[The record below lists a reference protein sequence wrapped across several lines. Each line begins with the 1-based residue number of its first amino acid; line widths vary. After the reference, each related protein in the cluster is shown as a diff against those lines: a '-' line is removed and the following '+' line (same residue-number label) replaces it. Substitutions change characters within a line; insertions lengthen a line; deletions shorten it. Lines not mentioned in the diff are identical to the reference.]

1 VDAHGHNER
10 VARHSAGRARLTEG
24 KPQISDSTV
33 KQCCATFYGSDAA
46 RYLLGE
52 SFHPGGTKL
61 THELAQRM
69 GLGPHSRVLDVASG
83 RGTSA
88 LYLAETFGCDVVG
101 IDFSEE
107 NTCLAQAAAAERGL
121 GGRVT
126 FVTGDAEHLPLP
138 NASFSFIVCE
148 CAFCTFPDKAAA
160 AVEFFRVLAP
170 GGLLGLTDL
179 TKDTG
184 AAAELEGL
192 LAWIACIGDAQPAER
207 YEAWLRSAHFD
218 IAERLD
224 RSECLVEMVRQV
236 SGRLLL
242 AEVMTGL
249 RKLDLPGFNPAQA
262 KQFLAAASRAIA
274 HGELGYV
281 LLLAVSSHASQ
292 GDSPPVGSLSLGE
305 R

>member
-1 VDAHGHNER
+1 MTESQPRLSDA
-10 VARHSAGRARLTEG
+10 A
-24 KPQISDSTV
+24 I

-52 SFHPGGTKL
+52 SFHPGGTQL
-61 THELAQRM
+61 THELGLRI

-107 NTCLAQAAAAERGL
+107 NVRLAQAAAAERGL
-121 GGRVT
+121 TLRTT
-126 FVTGDAEHLPLP
+126 FVPGDAEHLPFP

-160 AVEFFRVLAP
+160 AAEFFRVLAP
-170 GGLLGLTDL
+170 GGQLGLTDL
-179 TKDTG
+179 TKAAGT
-184 AAAELEGL
+184 AAELEGL
-192 LAWIACIGDAQPAER
+192 LAWIACIGDAQTAER
-207 YEAWLRSAHFD
+207 YEVWLRTAGFER
-218 IAERLD
+218 AERLD

-242 AEVMTGL
+242 AEVMTDM

-281 LLLAVSSHASQ
+281 LLLAAKSQAS
-292 GDSPPVGSLSLGE
+292 
-305 R
+305 

>member
-1 VDAHGHNER
+1 MTEAQP
-10 VARHSAGRARLTEG
+10 RL
-24 KPQISDSTV
+24 PDSTV

-52 SFHPGGTKL
+52 SFHPGGTQL

-88 LYLAETFGCDVVG
+88 FYLAETFGCEVVG

-107 NTCLAQAAAAERGL
+107 NTGRAQAAAAERGL
-121 GGRVT
+121 AARVT
-126 FVTGDAEHLPLP
+126 FMPGDAEHLPLP
-138 NASFSFIVCE
+138 DASFDAIFCE

-160 AVEFFRVLAP
+160 AAEFFRVLAP
-170 GGLLGLTDL
+170 GGQLGLTDL
-179 TKDTG
+179 TKALG

-192 LAWIACIGDAQPAER
+192 LAWIACIGDAQPADS
-207 YEAWLRSAHFD
+207 YQAWLRTAGF
-218 IAERLD
+218 EMTEQLD

-236 SGRLLL
+236 SGRLLI

-249 RKLDLPGFNPAQA
+249 RKLDLPGFDPMQA

-274 HGELGYV
+274 QGELGYV
-281 LLLAVSSHASQ
+281 LLLAAKS
-292 GDSPPVGSLSLGE
+292 
-305 R
+305 